1 MSIFDSV
8 KADVKVKAKLQSV
21 SDDSVLV
28 SKMDNVSPG
37 NVTSIYDFCIACM
50 LDDFRGDVRIS

>member
-1 MSIFDSV
+1 MTIFDSV

-28 SKMDNVSPG
+28 SKERNVSPG
-37 NVTSIYDFCIACM
+37 NVTSIYDFLHCIYA
-50 LDDFRGDVRIS
+50 R